1 VDLPERLVRTA
12 ARDMLDGVH
21 GIGIDLV
28 DVELMRSLIDSG
40 GSSFINAYWSTA
52 EQIATQ
58 NQVDRLAGR
67 WAAKEAVMK
76 SLGCGVG
83 EIDPIDIEITA
94 EASGAPRVVLRRGA
108 AVLAEELNLKT
119 CHVSITH
126 ESSWA
131 VAIALAVRA

>member
-1 VDLPERLVRTA
+1 MFGDVS
-12 ARDMLDGVH
+12 

-28 DVELMRSLIDSG
+28 DIELMRSLLDAG
-40 GSSFINAYWSTA
+40 GQSFVDAYWTVP
-52 EQIATQ
+52 EQNATERR
-58 NQVDRLAGR
+58 VERLAGR

-76 SLGCGVG
+76 SLGSGVG

-94 EASGAPRVVLRRGA
+94 RASGAPEVVLRGRA
-108 AVLAEELNLKT
+108 AEAAEELDVRT

-131 VAIALAVRA
+131 AAIALAVRA